1 MSYSHSSHRQDII
14 GQEGYDVWYFI
25 LPMYAFFTSCFI
37 KYTIVKKPFLFLN
50 VYNQFI
56 FIKLNNAHKHI
67 KYTYSYN
74 ITCNCKY
81 CNLCVWAAMSYN
93 NEIKFVMAQI

>member
-1 MSYSHSSHRQDII
+1 MSYSHSSLRQDII

-56 FIKLNNAHKHI
+56 FIKLNNAHK
-67 KYTYSYN
+67 N
-74 ITCNCKY
+74 ISSIPTATTSLVIVNT
-81 CNLCVWAAMSYN
+81 V
-93 NEIKFVMAQI
+93 IFVFGLL

>member
-1 MSYSHSSHRQDII
+1 MSYSHSSLRQDII

-56 FIKLNNAHKHI
+56 FIKLNNAHK
-67 KYTYSYN
+67 N
-74 ITCNCKY
+74 ISSIPIATTSLVIVNT
-81 CNLCVWAAMSYN
+81 V
-93 NEIKFVMAQI
+93 IFVFGLL

>member
-56 FIKLNNAHKHI
+56 FIKLNNAHK
-67 KYTYSYN
+67 N
-74 ITCNCKY
+74 ISSIPTATTSLVIVNT
-81 CNLCVWAAMSYN
+81 V
-93 NEIKFVMAQI
+93 IFVFGLL